1 MAYVPPHKRG
11 KSSSELEASQTEG
24 LPTRRIE
31 ESTFYSKQEICERL
45 GTQKLHTLTES
56 PATPGSLALI
66 AIHDGQHPGWPP
78 TILCKTNLHLLPD
91 QESPDFALHGR
102 EYPVFV
108 ETPFHSRTGR
118 QVMEFDGWWKL
129 IRIEYLESQSEGLI
143 TMLERKF
150 SRPGRKG
157 RFGSNSRA
165 QGKTRT
171 AEAWAE
177 SLSLRWAVITLERNK
192 TRNDNPLNDFA
203 EATGKYLQSLKTNV
217 DGEDSEEVPK
227 STSTKDEF

>member
-11 KSSSELEASQTEG
+11 KGSSEPEASLSGG

-31 ESTFYSKQEICERL
+31 ESSFYTKQEICERL
-45 GTQKLHTLTES
+45 GAQKLYTLTES

-66 AIHDGQHPGWPP
+66 AIHDGQHPGWPS
-78 TILCKTNLHLLPD
+78 TILCKSNLHLLPD
-91 QESPDFALHGR
+91 HESPDFSLHAR

-108 ETPFHSRTGR
+108 ETPFHSRKGR
-118 QVMEFDGWWKL
+118 QVMEYGGWWKI
-129 IRIEYLESQSEGLI
+129 IRIEYLEPQSEELI

-150 SRPGRKG
+150 SQPTRKG
-157 RFGSNSRA
+157 RFGSNHRD

-192 TRNDNPLNDFA
+192 ARNDNPLNDFT

-217 DGEDSEEVPK
+217 EGEGSEEVPK